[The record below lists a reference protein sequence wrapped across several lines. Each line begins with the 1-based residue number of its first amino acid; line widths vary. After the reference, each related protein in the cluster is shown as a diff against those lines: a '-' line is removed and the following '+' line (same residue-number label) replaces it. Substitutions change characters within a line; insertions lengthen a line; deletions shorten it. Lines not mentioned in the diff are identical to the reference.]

1 VTALAG
7 RRAFV
12 TGGSSGIGA
21 ATVAALADAGAC
33 VAAPTRVLCD
43 VRDADSVTRA
53 VDAAARDMG
62 GLDLVVAAA
71 GLGRFARAE
80 EMSVADFD
88 EVVAVDLRGTYLV
101 FRAALPHV
109 RRSCGHLF
117 ALSSIAGLRPFA
129 ASAAYCVAKAGVRSL
144 AQVVAE
150 ENRRDG
156 VRVTTLVI
164 GSVDTPFWDRAGG
177 TQLARERMLRP
188 EDVARA
194 IVETAARPA
203 GVSVDEISLLPADGV
218 L

>member
-1 VTALAG
+1 
-7 RRAFV
+7 
-12 TGGSSGIGA
+12 
-21 ATVAALADAGAC
+21 
-33 VAAPTRVLCD
+33 

-53 VDAAARDMG
+53 VNAAARDMG

-71 GLGRFARAE
+71 GLGRFARAD
-80 EMSVADFD
+80 EMSIEDFD

-117 ALSSIAGLRPFA
+117 ALSSIAGLRPFPS
-129 ASAAYCVAKAGVRSL
+129 SAAYCAAKAGVRSL
-144 AQVVAE
+144 AQVIAE

-156 VRVTTLVI
+156 VRVTTLVV
-164 GSVDTPFWDRAGG
+164 GSVDTPFWERAGG
-177 TQLARERMLRP
+177 TALPRDRMLRP

-194 IVETAARPA
+194 IVDAAARPA